1 MRGLAYR
8 RIVKH
13 IAKNKAR
20 VIKLKKE
27 EKKNNVKYR

>member
-20 VIKLKKE
+20 LIKLKKE
-27 EKKNNVKYR
+27 TKNNVKHR

>member
-13 IAKNKAR
+13 IAKNKTR
-20 VIKLKKE
+20 LIKLKK